1 MNKIIYYSLSIL
13 LIIGLSG
20 CTRILKYT
28 PNPSTFKMDAIE
40 EFSSNNSVS
49 LINGQTPTDDI
60 QFASQGV
67 TKFTGNLHE
76 WTDTAIQITKRELSK
91 RNMNVTNEDVSK
103 KLKLSIE
110 TVTGTFGVWVIRTE
124 ISLNVET
131 GDGYKNFYIGDNRSP
146 SGLYRASDGAVMRA
160 VAAMLN
166 DPSIISYLKQ

>member
-20 CTRILKYT
+20 CTRILRYT
-28 PNPSTFKMDAIE
+28 PDPSTFKMDAIE

-49 LINGQTPTDDI
+49 LINEQTSNNDV
-60 QFASQGV
+60 QFAAKGIA
-67 TKFTGNLHE
+67 KFTGNLQE
-76 WTDTAIQITKRELSK
+76 WTNTAIQITKRELSK

-110 TVTGTFGVWVIRTE
+110 TVNGTFGAWVIRTE
-124 ISLNVET
+124 LRLNVET

-146 SGLYRASDGAVMRA
+146 ASLDRASDGAVMRA

-166 DPSIISYLKQ
+166 DPNIISYLKE

>member
-20 CTRILKYT
+20 CTRILRYT

-49 LINGQTPTDDI
+49 LINEQTSTNDI
-60 QFASQGV
+60 QFASKGIA
-67 TKFTGNLHE
+67 KFTGNLQE

-110 TVTGTFGVWVIRTE
+110 TVNGTFGSWV
-124 ISLNVET
+124 
-131 GDGYKNFYIGDNRSP
+131 
-146 SGLYRASDGAVMRA
+146 
-160 VAAMLN
+160 
-166 DPSIISYLKQ
+166 

>member
-20 CTRILKYT
+20 CTRVINYT

-40 EFSSNNSVS
+40 EFSSNNSIS
-49 LINGQTPTDDI
+49 LINEQISTDDVE
-60 QFASQGV
+60 FASKGIA
-67 TKFTGNLHE
+67 KFTGNLQE

-110 TVTGTFGVWVIRTE
+110 SVKGR
-124 ISLNVET
+124 LNVET
-131 GDGYKNFYIGDNRSP
+131 GDGYKNYYIGDNRSP
-146 SGLYRASDGAVMRA
+146 ANLYRASDGAVMRA

-166 DPSIISYLKQ
+166 DPNIISYLKQ

>member
-1 MNKIIYYSLSIL
+1 
-13 LIIGLSG
+13 
-20 CTRILKYT
+20 
-28 PNPSTFKMDAIE
+28 MDAIE

-49 LINGQTPTDDI
+49 LINGQTSTNDV
-60 QFASQGV
+60 QFASKGIA
-67 TKFTGNLHE
+67 KFTGNLQE

-110 TVTGTFGVWVIRTE
+110 TVNGTFGSWVIRTE
-124 ISLNVET
+124 LRLNVET

-146 SGLYRASDGAVMRA
+146 ANIFRASDGSVMRA

-166 DPSIISYLKQ
+166 DPNIILYLKE